1 MHYLDELGRAVKY
14 EDIAEI
20 RRLIASGRDVNTP
33 CGVHPET
40 IGETALMIAASRGN
54 TAIVKL
60 LLDAGANMNVAWPG
74 AWSPLARAAASKS
87 APAVILL
94 LESGADV
101 HAPFA
106 RGTVADFVRERWGHH
121 DKILNLLPRDEPTA

>member
-14 EDIAEI
+14 EDITEI
-20 RRLIASGRDVNTP
+20 RKLIASGRDVNTP
-33 CGVHPET
+33 CGIHPIT

-60 LLDAGANMNVAWPG
+60 LLDAGANINVACPG
-74 AWSPLARAAASKS
+74 DWSPLARAVASKS

-94 LESGADV
+94 LERGADV
-101 HAPFA
+101 RAPFA
-106 RGTVADFVRERWGHH
+106 GRTIADVVREQWPRHEQ
-121 DKILNLLPRDEPTA
+121 ILALLPRDE